1 MDAFIQK
8 YQTNV
13 TGVLSGWDRVRIRGM
28 QRVLANPGGMGSFL
42 SYVGVRL
49 KEFGAFVERICIQ
62 VRHASEEAARRLDRP
77 IQYLRSSGTDKYKLA
92 EQIARKDQI
101 KEGLVCVFSCVEPCM
116 AYELR
121 SDRVTQ
127 KIRLEMTHRKC
138 VHLYHYWMDKDFG
151 LMHARLETWFPFTM
165 EVCFNGRSWLARQM
179 DKHGLGYTQQE
190 NCFTWLQD
198 VRAAQSLMDELLRF
212 NWPRF
217 LQTIASQVH
226 PLQKEIL
233 KGYHAEYYWT
243 MVESEWATDVMFDSA
258 KALSGVYPCLAQGAL
273 TTFSSRDVMRFLGK
287 KPSGPFKG
295 EVVSSYLRRP
305 EGVRVKHSVDSNSVK
320 MYDKQGNLLRIET
333 TMNDPYGFKA
343 YRPKENDP
351 KGSLDWRYLR
361 KGVADAQRRAE
372 ICQAVNDR
380 YLEALASLDSGIAVK
395 ELVGSVCK
403 AKRWKG
409 HKVRAL
415 HPWSS
420 PDQELLT
427 AISHGEYVLQGFRN
441 RDLVAHLA
449 GTLSSQGEDRR
460 RVSARVTRLLRL
472 LRAHRIIRKIPGT
485 HYYRLTSK
493 GRQISTAILR
503 YQSATL
509 QQLTKIPA

>member
-1 MDAFIQK
+1 MEAFIQK

-28 QRVLANPGGMGSFL
+28 QRVLANPGGMASFL
-42 SYVGVRL
+42 SYIGVRL
-49 KEFGAFVERICIQ
+49 KEFGAFVERTCIQ
-62 VRHASEEAARRLDRP
+62 VRHASEEVARRLDRP

-92 EQIARKDQI
+92 EEIARQDQI

-121 SDRVTQ
+121 SDRATQ

-138 VHLYHYWMDKDFG
+138 VHLYHYWMDRDFG
-151 LMHARLETWFPFTM
+151 LMHARLETWFPFTI
-165 EVCFNGRSWLARQM
+165 EACFNGRSWLARQM
-179 DKHGLGYTQQE
+179 DRHGLAYQQQE

-198 VRAAQSLMDELLRF
+198 TCAAQSLMDELLRF

-217 LQTIASQVH
+217 LNTIASQVH

-243 MVESEWATDVMFDSA
+243 MIESEWASDVMFDSA
-258 KALSGVYPCLAQGAL
+258 KALSSVYPRLVQGAMM
-273 TTFSSRDVMRFLGK
+273 TFSSRDVMRFLGK

-320 MYDKQGNLLRIET
+320 MYDKQSTLLRIET
-333 TMNDPYGFKA
+333 TMNNPYGFKA

-361 KGVADAQRRAE
+361 KGVADARRRAQ

-380 YLEALASLDSGIAVK
+380 YLEALASLDSGVPVK
-395 ELVGSVCK
+395 ELVGSVCRS
-403 AKRWKG
+403 KRWKKG
-409 HKVRAL
+409 KVRAL

-420 PDQELLT
+420 PDQELL
-427 AISHGEYVLQGFRN
+427 AAVSRGEFVLQGFRN
-441 RDLVAHLA
+441 RDLVAYLA
-449 GTLSSQGEDRR
+449 GTLSSQGEERR
-460 RVSARVTRLLRL
+460 RVSARVTRLLRV
-472 LRAHRIIRKIPGT
+472 LRAHGIIRKIPGT

-503 YQSATL
+503 YQSTTL